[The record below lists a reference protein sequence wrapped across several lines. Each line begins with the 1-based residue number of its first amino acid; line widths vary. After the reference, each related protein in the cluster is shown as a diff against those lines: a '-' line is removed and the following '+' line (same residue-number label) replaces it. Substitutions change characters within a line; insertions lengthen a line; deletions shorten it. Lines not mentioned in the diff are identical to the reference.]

1 MTDSEKELLIRIDE
15 RTKDILEALARD
27 YKCLHGNGQPGLIE
41 RVQTLEAT
49 KNEFAGKIE
58 AHEKKIE
65 ALEKVPARVQTLE
78 NYHTNENS
86 FLRKFGAVIAWI
98 ATTALALYSVLKH
111 H

>member
-41 RVQTLEAT
+41 RVQILESSKKELSGKVESLEKTLE
-49 KNEFAGKIE
+49 KI
-58 AHEKKIE
+58 
-65 ALEKVPARVQTLE
+65 PARVQTLE

-86 FLRKFGAVIAWI
+86 FVRRFGAIIAWL
-98 ATTALALYSVLKH
+98 ATTALALYSAIKH